1 MKENEALDGSIERNV
16 LLVAPISID
25 NEDMKEKEG
34 VDLLY
39 LEESYSV
46 FHHKEYVFKGLP
58 IESNEFTPLIVLIPH
73 LRS

>member
-1 MKENEALDGSIERNV
+1 
-16 LLVAPISID
+16 
-25 NEDMKEKEG
+25 MKEKEG
-34 VDLLY
+34 IDLLY

-58 IESNEFTPLIVLIPH
+58 IESEGSCPLIMLIPH